1 MLEPS
6 TGDRCP
12 LIGRGS
18 LEKSWKMKSRG
29 RDSLPEMGSEMGL
42 IWIDDFTMGS
52 SCFFEHEWGISSTNE
67 QTWGWLIYS
76 TEYCSLCL
84 MVRMDPQ
91 NVRVCYSSRITKWG
105 SIILSHI
112 QRTKMASIAEDSSY
126 RIISLDWVWIH
137 THLDMAQNYWS
148 PFWDGS
154 IVRRSN
160 FVAPKWCAQKK
171 LPPQLGST
179 DRGPHQ
185 FFHRWFIKQ
194 LSIG

>member
-1 MLEPS
+1 MISPWDHHVFLSMNEGFHQQTSKHEGDWFTVLS
-6 TGDRCP
+6 TVAYA
-12 LIGRGS
+12 S
-18 LEKSWKMKSRG
+18 L
-29 RDSLPEMGSEMGL
+29 
-42 IWIDDFTMGS
+42 
-52 SCFFEHEWGISSTNE
+52 
-67 QTWGWLIYS
+67 
-76 TEYCSLCL
+76 
-84 MVRMDPQ
+84 VRMDPQ

-160 FVAPKWCAQKK
+160 FVAPKWCVQKK
-171 LPPQLGST
+171 CPPSWVLLTEGHIS
-179 DRGPHQ
+179 
-185 FFHRWFIKQ
+185 FFIAGL
-194 LSIG
+194 LSN